1 MGRRDRCRVPENSQL
16 TRRSAVVGAVGAT
29 CALAGC
35 FNLESDGDTGDNGD
49 SGGGSTPEP
58 TATDTPT
65 ETAESD
71 IRVTSIEAPEEVE
84 LGQEFTYTIELE
96 NSGNADGTFTG
107 TIEAS
112 LPDGGTA
119 NRAELDIDVPAG
131 ETVTRK
137 SDPITVNAITELTLS
152 VGGVSTAIQFVSARR
167 TFGDSFRAP
176 TEVIATVNG
185 VTLQSEY
192 EYEDY
197 RGETATESAA
207 EGFQYAFVDVTAE
220 NASGSSEYIPF
231 NQDFTVRVGSGQY
244 DAAFVSRERGM
255 YDGGQVGPGV
265 IREGEIAYEIPEDVS
280 QVEITVEW
288 FESGFDGD
296 YGVRWSAV

>member
-1 MGRRDRCRVPENSQL
+1 
-16 TRRSAVVGAVGAT
+16 VVGAVGVAG
-29 CALAGC
+29 AFAGC
-35 FNLESDGDTGDNGD
+35 SESDDSD
-49 SGGGSTPEP
+49 SGGSDSTSDSGPA
-58 TATDTPT
+58 ATDTPT

-71 IRVTSIEAPEEVE
+71 IRLTSIEAPAEVE
-84 LGQEFTYTIELE
+84 VGQEYTYTIKLE
-96 NSGNADGTFTG
+96 NTGTADGTFTG

-112 LPDGGTA
+112 VPDSGTV
-119 NRAELDIDVPAG
+119 NSRELEIDVPAG
-131 ETVTRK
+131 ETVTRE
-137 SDPITVNAITELTLS
+137 SDPVTTSAITEVTLS
-152 VGGVSTAIQFVSARR
+152 IGAVSTAIQFVSARR

-192 EYEDY
+192 EHQDF
-197 RGETATESAA
+197 RGETATESAP
-207 EGFQYAFVDVTAE
+207 EGQQYAFVDVTAE

-231 NQDFTVRVGSGQY
+231 DQDFTVRVGSSQY
-244 DAAFVSRERGM
+244 DAAFISRERGM

-265 IREGEIAYEIPEDVS
+265 VREGEIAYEIPEGVS

-288 FESGFDGD
+288 FETGFDGD